1 MCNANATRENVLENY
16 KIASAIFSLLLLMID
31 TFPEHYYIAESYG
44 LEREFLDTYRYFRKQ
59 GVTRAFAA
67 YYAAKEWDL

>member
-1 MCNANATRENVLENY
+1 
-16 KIASAIFSLLLLMID
+16 MID
-31 TFPEHYYIAESYG
+31 QFPEHYYIAESYG

-59 GVTRAFAA
+59 GVTRSFAA